1 MTKHLRHLDNLGRLL
16 EALKPI
22 RLRLLTLIENEA
34 SIPEFLDD
42 ARTTL
47 NLEDLALYFVNPE
60 QQKLGTGSR
69 SGVYRFRQEY
79 RASVDITSSI
89 SGRAVMTGQTVFE
102 PYAVGPSVSR
112 DETRPRMELAIPI
125 KVGEEMVGCLD
136 SLIPY
141 GKGLPSYHRTILE
154 LVAEDLAIA
163 LTNLRAVKRL
173 KGRLSTD
180 ELTGLC
186 NQKHFLER
194 LEIELKRANRNSSSL
209 GILLFSIDNMAKI
222 SAPGYA
228 AREKAVRHIAQLLS
242 QKTRATDVL
251 ARFGDTEFTLTL
263 GGCDLETSL
272 FVAEKFRKLVSDQPD
287 EDLGPVTVSV
297 GIAAY
302 PVHTT
307 NRDELVFLAR
317 QAACLAQYGGGDQV
331 STIGSDAMRTM
342 ALKAFSAMLN
352 PEHFQTGPQVA
363 SDVAARLEALAGEP
377 IFSPVVQQIVESL
390 ASAIDAK
397 DRYTKSHS
405 EEATIYAEAL
415 GKACELPE
423 KQLELVKMAAKLHDL
438 GKIGVPEQIL
448 RKPGPLNDEE
458 WQIMREHP
466 TLGAKILQPIESLAE
481 LVPIVQCHHERWNG
495 SGYPAGLTGTQI
507 PLGARLIA
515 VIDSYHAIISE
526 RPYKKAMP
534 VSYALEQLRNQAGTN
549 FDPDLIE
556 TFCSIVDAE
565 GNIRVPEQRELP
577 ALAASSGLPLIDQR
591 IQPLPGTSTMTP
603 RRKPTILLV
612 DDDLN
617 LLNMVEMGLR
627 ADYDVMSA
635 FHPKRA
641 LEVFEQGNFDV
652 VITDVIMPEL
662 SGFEILRKVKETSEL
677 VEVILLTGELPD
689 KVRPAVT
696 ALRDGAHDYLIKPV
710 SLLELKATVQKAL
723 AKQRQRIENKQ
734 HLQELIQKAHTDY
747 LTGLSNRSYF
757 CSQLNLEFERSRRH
771 AHSLGCLIFDVD
783 RYKKVNDE
791 YGHGCGD
798 LVLQHLGTLVMK
810 NSRATDLK
818 CRYGGDEFVLILP
831 ETDEAGSLIFAEKLR
846 SLVEREVYDF
856 AHQTLKITISL
867 GVATFQDKNFH
878 SPEEL
883 IHAADAALL
892 FAKRQGGNCVCSSGE
907 LPSSGLPSLEDVV
920 DQVHTV
926 VHEVTEIVGRQG

>member
-1 MTKHLRHLDNLGRLL
+1 MIPTLRNLDNLGRIL
-16 EALKPI
+16 ETLKPI
-22 RLRLLTLIENEA
+22 RLRLLTSIENEA
-34 SIPEFLDD
+34 SIPEFLDGV
-42 ARTTL
+42 RTTL

-60 QQKLGTGSR
+60 KQKLGTGSR
-69 SGVYRFRQEY
+69 SGIYRFRREY
-79 RASVDITSSI
+79 LASVDIKGSI
-89 SGRAVMTGQTVFE
+89 PGKAVMTAQTVLE
-102 PYAVGPSVSR
+102 PYVAGPVASQ
-112 DETRPRMELAIPI
+112 ELIQPRMELAIPI
-125 KVGEEMVGCLD
+125 KIGQEVVGSLD
-136 SLIPY
+136 SLIPD
-141 GKGLPSYHRTILE
+141 GKRLLGYHYAVLE
-154 LVAEDLAIA
+154 LAAVDLAIA

-173 KGRLSTD
+173 KDRLSTD

-194 LEIELKRANRNSSSL
+194 LEIELKRSNRNGSSL
-209 GILLFSIDNMAKI
+209 GILLFSIDNMAEI
-222 SAPGYA
+222 SELGYSV
-228 AREKAVRHIAQLLS
+228 REKAVRHIAQLLS
-242 QKTRATDVL
+242 RKTRATDVL

-272 FVAEKFRKLVSDQPD
+272 FVAEKFRKLVSDQSD
-287 EDLGPVTVSV
+287 DDLGPVTVSV
-297 GIAAY
+297 GIATY

-307 NRDELVFLAR
+307 DKDELVFLAR
-317 QAACLAQYGGGDQV
+317 QAACLARYGGGDQV

-397 DRYTKSHS
+397 DRYTKNHS

-415 GKACELPE
+415 GRACELPE

-448 RKPGPLNDEE
+448 RKAGPLNDEE

-495 SGYPAGLTGTQI
+495 SGYPAGLKGTQI
-507 PLGARLIA
+507 PLEARLIA
-515 VIDSYHAIISE
+515 VIDSFHAIISE

-534 VSYALEQLRNQAGTN
+534 VSYALDQLRNQAGTN

-556 TFCSIVDAE
+556 TFCSIVDAD
-565 GNIRVPEQRELP
+565 GNIRVPEQREFPTLV
-577 ALAASSGLPLIDQR
+577 ASSGFQLADER
-591 IQPLPGTSTMTP
+591 IHPFPEASTMTT
-603 RRKPTILLV
+603 RRKPAILLV

-617 LLNMVEMGLR
+617 LLNMLEMGLR
-627 ADYDVMSA
+627 ADYDVVSV
-635 FHPKRA
+635 FDPKRA
-641 LEVFEQGNFDV
+641 LEVLEQGNFDV
-652 VITDVIMPEL
+652 VITDVIMPGL
-662 SGFEILRKVKETSEL
+662 SGFEILRRVKETSEL

-696 ALRDGAHDYLIKPV
+696 ALQDGAHDYLIKPV
-710 SLLELKATVQKAL
+710 SLLELRATVQKAL
-723 AKQRQRIENKQ
+723 DKQRQRMENKQ
-734 HLQELIQKAHTDY
+734 RLQELIQRAHTDY

-771 AHSLGCLIFDVD
+771 ARSLGCLVFDVD

-798 LVLQHLGTLVMK
+798 LVLQRLGTLVMK
-810 NSRATDLK
+810 NSRSTDLK
-818 CRYGGDEFVLILP
+818 CRYGGDEFVLVLP
-831 ETDEAGSLIFAEKLR
+831 ETDEAGSMIFAEKLR
-846 SLVEREVYDF
+846 CLVGREVYDF
-856 AHQTLKITISL
+856 ADQTLKVTISL

-892 FAKRQGGNCVCSSGE
+892 SAKREGGNCVRSSGE
-907 LPSSGLPSLEDVV
+907 LPSSSLPSLLSAALN
-920 DQVHTV
+920 
-926 VHEVTEIVGRQG
+926 EVCLDARPG

>member
-1 MTKHLRHLDNLGRLL
+1 MTQHLRHLDNFGRLL
-16 EALKPI
+16 GALKPL

-34 SIPEFLDD
+34 GVPEFLDRVRLILGLD
-42 ARTTL
+42 
-47 NLEDLALYFVNPE
+47 DLALYFVNPE
-60 QQKLGTGSR
+60 QQKLGTSSR
-69 SGVYRFRQEY
+69 SGIYRFRQEY
-79 RASVDITSSI
+79 RAGVDISGSI
-89 SGRAVMTGQTVFE
+89 PGKAVMSGETVLE
-102 PYAVGPSVSR
+102 PYVACPVLSQE
-112 DETRPRMELAIPI
+112 ETRPRMELAIPI
-125 KVGEEMVGCLD
+125 KIGQETVGCLD
-136 SLIPY
+136 SLIPF
-141 GKGLPSYHRTILE
+141 GKGLPANHRAILE

-173 KGRLSTD
+173 KDCLSTD

-194 LEIELKRANRNSSSL
+194 LEIELKRANRNGSSL

-222 SAPGYA
+222 SELGHP
-228 AREKAVRHIAQLLS
+228 AREQAVRHIAQLLR
-242 QKTRATDVL
+242 QQTRATDVL
-251 ARFGDTEFTLTL
+251 ARSGDAEFTLTL

-272 FVAEKFRKLVSDQPD
+272 MVAEKFRKLVSDQPD
-287 EDLGPVTVSV
+287 KDLGAVTVSV
-297 GIAAY
+297 GMAAY

-307 NRDELVFLAR
+307 DRDELVFLAR
-317 QAACLAQYGGGDQV
+317 QAACLARYGGGDQV
-331 STIGSDAMRTM
+331 STIGSDAMRSM

-397 DRYTKSHS
+397 DRYTKNHS

-415 GKACELPE
+415 GRACALPQ

-448 RKPGPLNDEE
+448 RKPGPLNEEE
-458 WQIMREHP
+458 WRIMREHP

-481 LVPIVQCHHERWNG
+481 LVPIVECHHERWNG
-495 SGYPAGLTGTQI
+495 SGYPAGLKGIHI
-507 PLGARLIA
+507 PLEARLIA
-515 VIDSYHAIISE
+515 VIDSFHAIISE

-534 VSYALEQLRNQAGTN
+534 VSYALDQLRNQAGTN

-565 GNIRVPEQRELP
+565 GNIRVPEDREFPTP
-577 ALAASSGLPLIDQR
+577 AARSAWQPVEQG
-591 IQPLPGTSTMTP
+591 IQPAAGTSTMTL
-603 RRKPTILLV
+603 RRRPTILLV
-612 DDDLN
+612 DDN
-617 LLNMVEMGLR
+617 RQLLNMLEAGLR
-627 ADYDVMSA
+627 GDYEVVSVFD
-635 FHPKRA
+635 PKRA

-652 VITDVIMPEL
+652 VITDVMMPEL
-662 SGFEILRKVKETSEL
+662 SGFEVLRTVKETSEL

-710 SLLELKATVQKAL
+710 SLLELRATVQKAL
-723 AKQRQRIENKQ
+723 EKQRRRMENKQ
-734 HLQELIQKAHTDY
+734 RLQELIQRAHTDY

-771 AHSLGCLIFDVD
+771 GHRLGCLIFDVD

-798 LVLQHLGTLVMK
+798 LVLQRLGTLVLK
-810 NSRATDLK
+810 KSRSTDLK
-818 CRYGGDEFVLILP
+818 CRYGGDEFVVVLP
-831 ETDEAGSLIFAEKLR
+831 ETDEVGSRIFAEKLR
-846 SLVEREVYDF
+846 SLVETEVFDF
-856 AHQTLKITISL
+856 ADQAAKITISL

-883 IHAADAALL
+883 IQAADTALL
-892 FAKRQGGNCVCSSGE
+892 SAKREGGNCVRSYSR
-907 LPSSGLPSLEDVV
+907 LPSPSLSSLRSTALSEACV
-920 DQVHTV
+920 
-926 VHEVTEIVGRQG
+926 EVRPV